1 MSKLNI
7 IHFETLPSTNTYAK
21 ENAEKLLL
29 PALIIADGQTNGRG
43 RRGKSFFSPSGTGL
57 YMTLVFKAPD
67 NCELITCAAAV
78 SVCRELEALG
88 AKPEIKWVND
98 VFSDG
103 HKVCGILTELFG
115 KDDQLFVAVG
125 IGINLTTVSFPEE
138 LSAAGSLNIDCEKSE
153 LAEKTAER
161 LLGYIK
167 NSNDGNIIRDY
178 KKRLFVLGRQITYTK
193 NGEEFSAKA
202 IDINDSCNL
211 IVERSDGIIDT
222 LSSGEISIKL

>member
-21 ENAEKLLL
+21 ENAEKILL

-103 HKVCGILTELFG
+103 HKVCGILTEMDMFA
-115 KDDQLFVAVG
+115 DRIDHVIVG
-125 IGINLTTVSFPEE
+125 TGVNVNQTMIPEE
-138 LSAAGSLNIDCEKSE
+138 LSQSATSLYLETGRTHQIRIHMKSIGSPLIGDYLYNPDMEWIHRQALHSHKMSFIHPITGKYMEF
-153 LAEKTAER
+153 TAPMPEDMQR
-161 LLGYIK
+161 
-167 NSNDGNIIRDY
+167 IISY
-178 KKRLFVLGRQITYTK
+178 
-193 NGEEFSAKA
+193 
-202 IDINDSCNL
+202 
-211 IVERSDGIIDT
+211 
-222 LSSGEISIKL
+222 SI

>member
-1 MSKLNI
+1 M
-7 IHFETLPSTNTYAK
+7 
-21 ENAEKLLL
+21 
-29 PALIIADGQTNGRG
+29 
-43 RRGKSFFSPSGTGL
+43 
-57 YMTLVFKAPD
+57 
-67 NCELITCAAAV
+67 
-78 SVCRELEALG
+78 
-88 AKPEIKWVND
+88 
-98 VFSDG
+98 
-103 HKVCGILTELFG
+103 
-115 KDDQLFVAVG
+115 
-125 IGINLTTVSFPEE
+125 
-138 LSAAGSLNIDCEKSE
+138 NIDCEKSE

-211 IVERSDGIIDT
+211 IVERTDGIIDT